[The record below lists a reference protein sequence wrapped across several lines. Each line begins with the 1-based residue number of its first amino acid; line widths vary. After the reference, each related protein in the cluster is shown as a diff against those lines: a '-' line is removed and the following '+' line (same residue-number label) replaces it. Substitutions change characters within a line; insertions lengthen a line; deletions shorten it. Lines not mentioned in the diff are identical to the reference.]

1 LTVASETEYCK
12 YKQRNEFQ
20 TMSVFME
27 ECSSAMRG
35 RHLAYRTEKSY
46 LHWIKRFIVFH
57 SKQHPNK
64 LVEKDVIQFLN
75 YIAVGRCCSPA
86 TQSQALCALV
96 FLYRH
101 VLHRPLGELNG
112 ITFAKKKI
120 RVPVVLSQEEV
131 MKIIGKIHGV
141 DKLVVQLL
149 YGSGLRVSEA
159 LALRIQDIDFNN
171 TCMTIRMAKGN
182 KDRVVTMALATIPQL
197 KKQIKI
203 ALNQHQKDLEN
214 GWGSAPAPYALRR
227 KLGTSLNAPGW
238 QYVFPSSRLCAI
250 PDTGEVVRFHRYP
263 DNVRKSISRACKLG
277 GVSKR
282 VTCHTFR
289 HSFATHLLQG
299 GADIRTVQDQLG
311 HVDVKTTEVYTH
323 VLKRGASGVI
333 SPLDKL

>member
-1 LTVASETEYCK
+1 
-12 YKQRNEFQ
+12 
-20 TMSVFME
+20 ME
-27 ECSSAMRG
+27 ECRSAMRC

-57 SKQHPNK
+57 NKQHPDK
-64 LVEKDVIQFLN
+64 LSEQAVIQFLN
-75 YIAVGRCCSPA
+75 YIAVSRCCSPG

-101 VLHRPLGELNG
+101 VLRRPLGDLDG
-112 ITFAKKKI
+112 ITFAKKKVRI
-120 RVPVVLSQEEV
+120 PVVLSQQEV
-131 MKIIGKIHGV
+131 AKIIGKIRGV
-141 DKLVVQLL
+141 DKLIVQLL

-182 KDRVVTMALATIPQL
+182 IDRVVTMALTTMPQL
-197 KKQIKI
+197 KNQIKL
-203 ALNQHQKDLEN
+203 ALLQHRKDLKN
-214 GWGSAPAPYALRR
+214 GWRSAPAPYALRR

-250 PDTGEVVRFHRYP
+250 PDTGEVVRYHRYP
-263 DNVRKSISRACKLG
+263 DNVRKSISRACKLCG
-277 GVSKR
+277 ISQR

-323 VLKRGASGVI
+323 VLKRGAKGVI
-333 SPLDKL
+333 SPLDNL

>member
-1 LTVASETEYCK
+1 
-12 YKQRNEFQ
+12 
-20 TMSVFME
+20 MSVFME
-27 ECSSAMRG
+27 ECRTTMRA
-35 RHLAYRTEKSY
+35 RHLAYRTEQSY

-57 SKQHPNK
+57 GKQHPCK
-64 LVEKDVIQFLN
+64 LAEQAVIQFLN
-75 YIAVGRCCSPA
+75 YISVGRCCSPS

-120 RVPVVLSQEEV
+120 RVPVVLSQDEV
-131 MKIIGKIHGV
+131 SNIISKIHGV
-141 DKLVVQLL
+141 DKLIVQLL

-159 LALRIQDIDFNN
+159 LALRIQDIDFHN

-182 KDRVVTMALATIPQL
+182 KDRVVTMARTTVPQL
-197 KKQIKI
+197 SEQIKI
-203 ALNQHQKDLEN
+203 ALNQHKKDLKN
-214 GWGSAPAPYALRR
+214 GWGFAPAPYALRR
-227 KLGTSLNAPGW
+227 KLGTSLNAQGW
-238 QYVFPSSRLCAI
+238 QYVFQSSRLCAI
-250 PDTGEVVRFHRYP
+250 PDTGEVVRYHRYP
-263 DNVRKSISRACKLG
+263 DNVRKSISRACKLS

-323 VLKRGASGVI
+323 VLKRGACGVI
-333 SPLDKL
+333 SPLDRLSV

>member
-1 LTVASETEYCK
+1 V
-12 YKQRNEFQ
+12 
-20 TMSVFME
+20 SVFME
-27 ECSSAMRG
+27 ECRSAMRG
-35 RHLAYRTEKSY
+35 RHLAYRTEQSY

-64 LVEKDVIQFLN
+64 LSEQAVIQFLN
-75 YIAVGRCCSPA
+75 YISVNRRCSPA
-86 TQSQALCALV
+86 TQSQALCALLCALV

-112 ITFAKKKI
+112 ISFAKKKM

-131 MKIIGKIHGV
+131 AKIIGKIHGV
-141 DKLVVQLL
+141 DKLIVQLL

-171 TCMTIRMAKGN
+171 TCITIRMAKGN
-182 KDRVVTMALATIPQL
+182 KDRVVTMALTTIPQL
-197 KKQIKI
+197 KQQINL
-203 ALNQHQKDLEN
+203 ALNQHQKDLKN

-227 KLGTSLNAPGW
+227 KLGTSLSAPGW
-238 QYVFPSSRLCAI
+238 KYVFPSSRLCAI
-250 PDTGEVVRFHRYP
+250 PDTGEVVRYHRYP
-263 DNVRKSISRACKLG
+263 DNVRKSISRACKLS
-277 GVSKR
+277 GVSIR

-299 GADIRTVQDQLG
+299 GADIRTVQAQLG
-311 HVDVKTTEVYTH
+311 QVDVKTTEVNTH
-323 VLKRGASGVI
+323 VLKRGANGVI